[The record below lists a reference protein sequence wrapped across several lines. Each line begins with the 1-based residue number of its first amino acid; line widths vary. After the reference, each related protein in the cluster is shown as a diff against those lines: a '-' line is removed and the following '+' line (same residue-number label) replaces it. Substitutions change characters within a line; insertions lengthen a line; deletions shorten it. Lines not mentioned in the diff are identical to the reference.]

1 MKKINLILLLIVVL
15 LLSGCDQIVEDVIDG
30 VVDGIVDDITGSI
43 TDIIN
48 GKKTNVKIAD
58 VIADQPK
65 SKVTLTGT
73 ISAVNETGFIFT
85 DGTSSIYVSY
95 ANADTSY
102 TKGATVKVEGSY
114 RNNSG
119 HELYNTTV
127 TATSLNKELSV
138 PTNLVSPNDTNFLNS
153 YAGAATHVRFE
164 GVVNE
169 EDGNTYLHVG
179 DKNFKLDSAATKEN
193 NSLKAHVGKKVL
205 VSGWAYKK
213 DASSNVVLMLDNIDH
228 AYDAN
233 TVGNAPVVSTD
244 TNYYAYSTKNNVK
257 DLTTYFS
264 ISDDKDGNIAVK
276 SSMITANLTDGQN
289 IVTLK
294 VTDSDSNVAIT
305 DIIIAINAYHGYET
319 NESITVIDEYCLPT
333 TGDVKVLVIPVKLS
347 NRKPATEE
355 MRTNI
360 QKAFF
365 GTEADTGWESLNSYY
380 HESSYGKLNITGDV
394 TPWFTPEYNAD
405 YYANYYDEDDYLN
418 GSTLIMNE
426 ALEYFRKSYD
436 YSKYDSDKDGFIDS
450 VYLIYNYDIGGDGS
464 AEHEDFYWAY
474 AYWDLYADYRNYAK
488 TKGYSYIFMSYDFF
502 VEDLRYSSKQLTLNC
517 ETLIHETGHLM
528 NLDDYYDYDDSDMYN
543 NDGGYCGSDMMDY
556 NFGDHGPYS
565 KIILDWVNPVMIEH
579 DGIYELPSFTTSGT
593 TFLIS
598 ANNRVASVF
607 DEYYLI
613 DFYAFNGLNGL
624 QGKDFFQTSQ
634 NYAGV
639 RVSHINSVLQQESG
653 SYPTTLYNNTDTKHK
668 LIRMLEADYDGVFD
682 LNLSDNEGATISDFY
697 QKGQT
702 FGTGY
707 YKNYK
712 SSKNNEIPFTMTVLD
727 INDTYAT
734 VKITFK

>member
-1 MKKINLILLLIVVL
+1 MKKINLILLLLIVLV
-15 LLSGCDQIVEDVIDG
+15 LSGCDDVVDKIEDMLTDESTNIKIIDVID
-30 VVDGIVDDITGSI
+30 DKPT
-43 TDIIN
+43 
-48 GKKTNVKIAD
+48 
-58 VIADQPK
+58 

-73 ISAVNETGFIFT
+73 ISAINETGFIFT
-85 DGTSSIYVSY
+85 DGTASIYVNHPS
-95 ANADTSY
+95 ASDGF
-102 TKGATVKVEGSY
+102 TKGATVKVEGTY
-114 RNNSG
+114 RNSSG

-127 TATSLNKELSV
+127 VTTTANKELTV
-138 PTNLVSPNDTNFLNS
+138 PTTLVSPNASNFINS
-153 YAGAATHVRFE
+153 YDGNATHVRFE
-164 GVVNE
+164 AVVNH
-169 EDGNTYLHVG
+169 DNGNTYLQVG
-179 DKNFKLDSAATKEN
+179 DKNFELDFSATKEN
-193 NSLKAHVGKKVL
+193 NALKAHHSKKVL

-213 DASSNVVLMLDNIDH
+213 DSSNVKLMLDNIDH
-228 AYDAN
+228 VYDKN

-244 TNYYAYSTKNNVK
+244 SNYYAYSTKNNVK
-257 DLTTYFS
+257 DLTAYFS
-264 ISDDKDGNIAVK
+264 VSDDKDGKITVT

-305 DIIIAINAYHGYET
+305 DIIIAINTYVGYET
-319 NESITVIDEYCLPT
+319 NESITVIDEYCMPT
-333 TGDVKVLVIPVKLS
+333 TGNVKVLVIPVKLS

-360 QKAFF
+360 EKAFF
-365 GTEADTGWESLNSYY
+365 GDESDTGWESLNSYY
-380 HESSYGKLNITGDV
+380 QESSYGKLNITGDV
-394 TPWFTPEYNAD
+394 TPWFTPEYSAD

-474 AYWDLYADYRNYAK
+474 AYWDLYADYRNYSK

-502 VEDLRYSSKQLTLNC
+502 VEDLQYSPNRPTLNC

-528 NLDDYYDYDDSDMYN
+528 NLDDYYDYDDSDWYD

-565 KIILDWVNPVMIEH
+565 KIILDWVNPVMIER
-579 DGIYELPSFTTSGT
+579 DGIYELPSFTSSGT

-598 ANNRVASVF
+598 ANDRIDSVF
-607 DEYYLI
+607 EEYYLI

-624 QGKDFFQTSQ
+624 QGKDFFQTTQ

-639 RVSHINSVLQQESG
+639 RVTHINSVLDQQPG

-682 LNLSDNEGATISDFY
+682 LNMSDNEGATLSDFY